1 MNLVILDI
9 SHKRNHL
16 AFIWFWASW
25 DAQWKPWQSMWCDY
39 SWGPQDKQWWGSV
52 CWVERYLSGLPGT
65 HRTLGPLFTTAHVS
79 AHRLWALLASTDGDS
94 PSVRVEPRK
103 SKDHLHTSSKWDS
116 QAPSWL
122 PRNAAMRGQANSH
135 SAHRMESLLQEV
147 TQSTWFGLL
156 GNHTALASRSGST
169 SDSYTR
175 FLVSLNTPLHFK
187 A

>member
-1 MNLVILDI
+1 METIVKYVMRLLLRSSRIAVVRLCVLGGEV
-9 SHKRNHL
+9 SE
-16 AFIWFWASW
+16 
-25 DAQWKPWQSMWCDY
+25 QSVRHTQN
-39 SWGPQDKQWWGSV
+39 SGGPFHNCTCRS
-52 CWVERYLSGLPGT
+52 
-65 HRTLGPLFTTAHVS
+65 TLS
-79 AHRLWALLASTDGDS
+79 AHRSWALLAPTDGDS
-94 PSVRVEPRK
+94 PSVRMDPRK
-103 SKDHLHTSSKWDS
+103 SKDHLLTSSKWDS

-135 SAHRMESLLQEV
+135 SAHHMESLLQDA

-156 GNHTALASRSGST
+156 GNHTALESGSGST